1 MSSGLLI
8 IMGLLVYLSACGFHG
23 PVYVPPLEP
32 SGNNNPPALET
43 ITKERLPSQK
53 AAAAIPTF
61 TPLPGPCETP
71 GPDQFQNFI
80 NKSITANDS
89 GKTII
94 LHVTSRFWIYLDDR
108 KYALRELLISIPDGL
123 IGNISNGSIRGPQ
136 CYPIMFEAV
145 KEGRGQIQL
154 YDFKLNIIV
163 NNKFPESPIPLTQ
176 LKEIL

>member
-1 MSSGLLI
+1 MRFWLLI
-8 IMGLLVYLSACGFHG
+8 IMGLLVLFSACGFHQ
-23 PVYVPPLEP
+23 PVDVPSLEP
-32 SGNNNPPALET
+32 PNIYNPFALET
-43 ITKERLPSQK
+43 ITKEAFPDQETT
-53 AAAAIPTF
+53 AAIPTF
-61 TPLPGPCETP
+61 IPLPGPCETP

-80 NKSITANDS
+80 NRSITANES

-108 KYALRELLISIPDGL
+108 KYPLRELLISIPNEL
-123 IGNISNGSIRGPQ
+123 IGYISNGSIRGPQ

-163 NNKFPESPIPLTQ
+163 NNILPESPIPLN
-176 LKEIL
+176 